1 MTYYELLY
9 VAEDASEEEI
19 KAAYREQIKFFH
31 PDTYEGDPGYAEE
44 QTRALN
50 EAYRT
55 LMDPVLR
62 QEYDDE
68 IGLTGEAIVREQIR
82 RHGEEARAR
91 LDAMDEQKRLDAIRN
106 RQKLYLQGQE
116 GLRMRYAAIEAL
128 VVAALLLIIFLLYH
142 FTA

>member
-9 VAEDASEEEI
+9 LAEDAPEEEI

-55 LMDPVLR
+55 LMDPALR
-62 QEYDDE
+62 REYDDE
-68 IGLTGEAIVREQIR
+68 IGLTGKAIVREQIR

-91 LDAMDEQKRLDAIRN
+91 LDAMDEQKRLDAILG

-116 GLRMRYAAIEAL
+116 GLRKKWAAIEAL
-128 VVAALLLIIFLLYH
+128 ITAVLLLIIFLVYH